1 MIWDWPGS
9 RSRSAVDGDATA
21 SGQIMGTADYMAP
34 EQGSNPRDAD
44 ARADVY
50 SLGCTL
56 YFFLAGRPPFGDQ
69 RHNTFLAKVMAHA
82 KEDVGPID
90 QIRPDVPGQLAAVL
104 NRMLAKSPA
113 SRCATAAEVA
123 ESLTPFCAGS
133 DLVGLLTNREA
144 AGPIKPMAPS
154 ITDSYLP
161 DSPLKSPAPSAAA
174 VAAATHKAWQ
184 IGLRLGSWR
193 VFSFSS
199 EVSTRTL
206 WQIGVGLVLL
216 ATAGLWYGIGFLAPR
231 QGVSIAR
238 YSPGQDL
245 TDKKAAQRPRA
256 QDGAQHQEQPKPSAK
271 PQDELGGASDYIVLH
286 PMKPTVVGVAPY
298 QRVGFPNAPQMV
310 FDRESPRFLVPEKMA
325 AAGTLNITRLFLCRD
340 DCVPMAGVPNTVE
353 PRKVNLWV
361 PVRGGPYAQ
370 AVPQA
375 GGKTKTSTQLQPT
388 RSLPDGV
395 YCLHAGTLAGSQPP
409 PEFCCPFIVRG
420 YGIPK
425 IETATAEAGA
435 TDVKL
440 TLVVRNSGLGEF
452 NDGFIVAT
460 IQKQAGSRFEFQGRR
475 HLKIEP
481 IPAKGQQTITSLWE
495 TDGWKP
501 GRYHFHGAI
510 NYEELWDA
518 NRLATFD
525 TDDFVIGGGPQLGEF
540 RGEILDQR
548 TQKGIAG
555 ATVLVSPGNF
565 SAKADASGHYRLAL
579 PAGEYLLVTM
589 KADGF
594 LPQQHADRF
603 VIEGE
608 EA

>member
-1 MIWDWPGS
+1 M
-9 RSRSAVDGDATA
+9 
-21 SGQIMGTADYMAP
+21 
-34 EQGSNPRDAD
+34 
-44 ARADVY
+44 
-50 SLGCTL
+50 
-56 YFFLAGRPPFGDQ
+56 
-69 RHNTFLAKVMAHA
+69 
-82 KEDVGPID
+82 
-90 QIRPDVPGQLAAVL
+90 
-104 NRMLAKSPA
+104 
-113 SRCATAAEVA
+113 
-123 ESLTPFCAGS
+123 
-133 DLVGLLTNREA
+133 
-144 AGPIKPMAPS
+144 
-154 ITDSYLP
+154 
-161 DSPLKSPAPSAAA
+161 
-174 VAAATHKAWQ
+174 
-184 IGLRLGSWR
+184 
-193 VFSFSS
+193 
-199 EVSTRTL
+199 
-206 WQIGVGLVLL
+206 
-216 ATAGLWYGIGFLAPR
+216 
-231 QGVSIAR
+231 
-238 YSPGQDL
+238 
-245 TDKKAAQRPRA
+245 
-256 QDGAQHQEQPKPSAK
+256 
-271 PQDELGGASDYIVLH
+271 
-286 PMKPTVVGVAPY
+286 
-298 QRVGFPNAPQMV
+298 
-310 FDRESPRFLVPEKMA
+310 
-325 AAGTLNITRLFLCRD
+325 
-340 DCVPMAGVPNTVE
+340 
-353 PRKVNLWV
+353 
-361 PVRGGPYAQ
+361 
-370 AVPQA
+370 
-375 GGKTKTSTQLQPT
+375 
-388 RSLPDGV
+388 
-395 YCLHAGTLAGSQPP
+395 
-409 PEFCCPFIVRG
+409 RG

-603 VIEGE
+603 VIEGGRGMNISGQLQAPPATMGRTIRLRDRDTFHFLAQKMYAGAQLGGDFYLSFSGDVPRFWANGVAERSCGPRRHRQRALEAGGPTRCRIRAWGVAALEGHTYVALAEKGE
-608 EA
+608 EGHYVIFRVTKIAADKSVEIEYEYR